1 MEQQYKQVKAN
12 QKGYWKDRLI
22 NEDESF
28 SVPVD
33 EEALWFDDVNPKQA
47 DSDGSTNYSRMNK
60 EALTAAAV
68 AKGIELNG
76 SETKAEIVTLLEES
90 DLLQ

>member
-22 NEDESF
+22 NEDEIF

-33 EEALWFDDVNPKQA
+33 EKALWFDDVELTEKPKT
-47 DSDGSTNYSRMNK
+47 GR
-60 EALTAAAV
+60 
-68 AKGIELNG
+68 GIPP
-76 SETKAEIVTLLEES
+76 SKSAE
-90 DLLQ
+90 

>member
-22 NEDESF
+22 NEDEIF

-33 EEALWFDDVNPKQA
+33 EEALWFDDVEPVEKPK
-47 DSDGSTNYSRMNK
+47 
-60 EALTAAAV
+60 TARSASSS
-68 AKGIELNG
+68 K
-76 SETKAEIVTLLEES
+76 TAE
-90 DLLQ
+90 

>member
-1 MEQQYKQVKAN
+1 MDHKQVRAN
-12 QKGYWKDRLI
+12 QKGFYNDRLVQ
-22 NEDESF
+22 EGEEF
-28 SVPVD
+28 VVPVG
-33 EEALWFDDVNPKQA
+33 ETALWFDDVNPKQD
-47 DSDGSTNYSRMNK
+47 DSEGSTNYSRMNK
-60 EALTAAAV
+60 DALTAAAV

>member
-22 NEDESF
+22 NEDEIF

-33 EEALWFDDVNPKQA
+33 EEALWFDDVEPVEKPKTA
-47 DSDGSTNYSRMNK
+47 RSTSSNK
-60 EALTAAAV
+60 TTE
-68 AKGIELNG
+68 
-76 SETKAEIVTLLEES
+76 
-90 DLLQ
+90 

>member
-1 MEQQYKQVKAN
+1 MDHKQVRAN
-12 QKGYWKDRLI
+12 QKGFYNDRLVQ
-22 NEDESF
+22 EGEVF
-28 SVPVD
+28 VVPVG
-33 EEALWFDDVNPKQA
+33 ETSLWFDDVNPKQA

-76 SETKAEIVTLLEES
+76 AETKAELVALLEES
-90 DLLQ
+90 ELLQ

>member
-1 MEQQYKQVKAN
+1 MELQYKQVKAN

-22 NEDESF
+22 NEDEIF

-33 EEALWFDDVNPKQA
+33 EEALWFDDVDPKPK

-60 EALTAAAV
+60 EALTAVAV
-68 AKGIELNG
+68 EKGIELNG
-76 SETKAEIVTLLEES
+76 SETKAAIITLLEES
-90 DLLQ
+90 DILQ